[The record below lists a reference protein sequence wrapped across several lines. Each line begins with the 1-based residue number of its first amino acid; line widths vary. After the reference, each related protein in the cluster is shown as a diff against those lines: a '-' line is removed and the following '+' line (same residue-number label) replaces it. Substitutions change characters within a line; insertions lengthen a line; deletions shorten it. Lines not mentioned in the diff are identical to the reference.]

1 MMTIFFQDFKFFTIT
16 RDSNCPNFIY
26 FITTTKSI
34 SYFSY
39 RFALIPLIN
48 SANCNS
54 RREKDYDSFALIPLI
69 NSANSL
75 ATGTLAT
82 GSFALIPLINSAN
95 CKVAILCKTPRFA
108 LIPLIN
114 SANYNSGSS
123 YKKRAYQSCSCAG
136 NSSEV

>member
-1 MMTIFFQDFKFFTIT
+1 MTIFFQDFKFFTIT

-95 CKVAILCKTPRFA
+95 
-108 LIPLIN
+108 
-114 SANYNSGSS
+114 YNSGSS